1 MKYLLDSNIC
11 IHFFRGKF
19 GVIGKLNEVG
29 LINCAISEI
38 SLAELVYGAE
48 NSKNPSKNHEIINQ
62 FVDQITILPIYD
74 SILTYGKEKAR
85 LRKIGNMVSDFDL
98 LIGCPSSVLAS
109 SGIFLFLRNNAKR
122 GAFALHYW
130 IYDIADQMVRFSSTV
145 CILIP
150 IVFSEAPAAA
160 RLYRVV

>member
-29 LINCAISEI
+29 LRNCAISEI

-62 FVDQITILPIYD
+62 FVDQITILPIFD
-74 SILTYGKEKAR
+74 SILNYGKEKAR
-85 LRKIGNMVSDFDL
+85 LRKSGKMVSDFDL
-98 LIGCPSSVLAS
+98 LIGCTAVEKGLVMVTENLKDFQRISNIRLE
-109 SGIFLFLRNNAKR
+109 N
-122 GAFALHYW
+122 W
-130 IYDIADQMVRFSSTV
+130 IER
-145 CILIP
+145 
-150 IVFSEAPAAA
+150 
-160 RLYRVV
+160 